1 MTVTPKLS
9 ILADACLLKLYL
21 RAQEGQE
28 EIPYN
33 KLQVVFES
41 KIKSPVFKFAI
52 EALIDQKNVNYNIQQ
67 TLFAI
72 NRVGYLK
79 VEKELENKT
88 SFFSIY
94 SEKGDDWLF
103 ETGGAI
109 EDGEADTGSKSATE
123 AAWEPLPL
131 DRQNPALAQAIEK
144 IDELIQA
151 LEQDN
156 GYAANEP
163 DERSFILSA
172 LQAGA
177 QALRDQTVIYRM
189 QFRAFIWEPVKH
201 VATRFGTSAI
211 GVIEDT
217 AKEIIKDWLKS
228 AAKNW
233 WS

>member
-1 MTVTPKLS
+1 MTKAMKMVAASKLRKAKQAVETS
-9 ILADACLLKLYL
+9 
-21 RAQEGQE
+21 R
-28 EIPYN
+28 PY
-33 KLQVVFES
+33 
-41 KIKSPVFKFAI
+41 A
-52 EALIDQKNVNYNIQQ
+52 
-67 TLFAI
+67 
-72 NRVGYLK
+72 
-79 VEKELENKT
+79 
-88 SFFSIY
+88 
-94 SEKGDDWLF
+94 
-103 ETGGAI
+103 
-109 EDGEADTGSKSATE
+109 
-123 AAWEPLPL
+123 
-131 DRQNPALAQAIEK
+131 EK

-189 QFRAFIWEPVKH
+189 QFRAFIWEPVKQ
-201 VATRFGTSAI
+201 VATRFGPSAI
-211 GVIEDT
+211 GVIADT